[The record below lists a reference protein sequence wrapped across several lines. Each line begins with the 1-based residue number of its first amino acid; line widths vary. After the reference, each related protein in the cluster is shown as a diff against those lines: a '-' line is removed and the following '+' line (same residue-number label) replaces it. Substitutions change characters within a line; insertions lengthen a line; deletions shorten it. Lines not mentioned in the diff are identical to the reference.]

1 MPRSPQR
8 EDFAA
13 VMRHHRTA
21 WRVERVGWTIVAVLL
36 MASMFGM
43 FGDGPL
49 SRAGAGSGDF
59 HVEYRRLLRSSA
71 PAEFRFRTNGSAA
84 QGGLIRL
91 RISRSLIDRM
101 EIESIV
107 PQPLRQ
113 VAGPGYTE
121 FAFPVMK
128 GPGTID
134 IIVRYRSATFGRQ
147 HGQMSLVGSEMV
159 SIDQFV
165 FP

>member
-1 MPRSPQR
+1 MPQSPQR

-13 VMRHHRTA
+13 VMRHHRAA
-21 WRVERVGWTIVAVLL
+21 WRVERIGWTIVAALL
-36 MASMFGM
+36 LGTMFGA

-49 SRAGAGSGDF
+49 SRAGAGSGAF
-59 HVEYRRLLRSSA
+59 HVEYGRLLRSSA
-71 PAEFRFRTNGSAA
+71 PAEFRFRADGSAA

-91 RISRSLIDRM
+91 RISRSLLDRM

-113 VAGPGYTE
+113 VAGPGYAE
-121 FAFPVMK
+121 FAFPVTK
-128 GPGTID
+128 GAGGID
-134 IIVRYRSATFGRQ
+134 INVRYRPATFGRQ
-147 HGQMSLVGSEMV
+147 HGEMSLIGSETV